1 MATAPRV
8 DTPPPRRPHLPY
20 QTPRD
25 TWDRDSC
32 LAALKD
38 WAQRFGRPP
47 RAYEWSPP
55 HGRAMG
61 LLDASVL
68 CEWERSH
75 PRWPST
81 GTVRRHC
88 GSWWRALAA
97 AGLSDPDPSRPDL
110 PLPDRVATACRLS
123 VEGAS
128 HSTIADLLS
137 VHPRTVAKYLKAAT
151 CPGCG
156 GPIVTDGAGL
166 CATCDRRRP
175 KTRFSAE
182 AFTAA
187 LGAWVQETGGQ
198 PSWRDWSPTYATGEA
213 KWARE
218 HPRWPP
224 ASVANTLF
232 GSWRD
237 ALVAAGLQPKARG
250 WTDGEIIEAVAGWA
264 GEGGGPPRWEDW
276 RHPPAGYP
284 SAGTVTRRFGSWAA
298 ALRAAGLE
306 PDVRRLARWN
316 EETVL
321 HGFDM
326 FVELHGREPN
336 QADFARS
343 DARFPDPT
351 TVARVFGSWSAALA
365 AR

>member
-1 MATAPRV
+1 ME
-8 DTPPPRRPHLPY
+8 
-20 QTPRD
+20 RD
-25 TWDRDSC
+25 GC

-38 WAQRFGRPP
+38 WAQSFGRPL

-61 LLDASVL
+61 LLDASVP

-88 GSWWRALAA
+88 GSWWRAPAA

-166 CATCDRRRP
+166 CAPCDRRRP

-182 AFTAA
+182 AVTAA
-187 LGAWVQETGGQ
+187 LRAWVQETGGQ
-198 PSWRDWSPTYATGEA
+198 PSWREWSPTHATGEA

-224 ASVANTLF
+224 ASAANTLLIRARPRLRTLRLRATARTPASV
-232 GSWRD
+232 GHRSLSRCH
-237 ALVAAGLQPKARG
+237 ASRIGLRHATTAKARPRRQRPM
-250 WTDGEIIEAVAGWA
+250 AG
-264 GEGGGPPRWEDW
+264 
-276 RHPPAGYP
+276 
-284 SAGTVTRRFGSWAA
+284 
-298 ALRAAGLE
+298 
-306 PDVRRLARWN
+306 
-316 EETVL
+316 
-321 HGFDM
+321 
-326 FVELHGREPN
+326 
-336 QADFARS
+336 
-343 DARFPDPT
+343 
-351 TVARVFGSWSAALA
+351 
-365 AR
+365 